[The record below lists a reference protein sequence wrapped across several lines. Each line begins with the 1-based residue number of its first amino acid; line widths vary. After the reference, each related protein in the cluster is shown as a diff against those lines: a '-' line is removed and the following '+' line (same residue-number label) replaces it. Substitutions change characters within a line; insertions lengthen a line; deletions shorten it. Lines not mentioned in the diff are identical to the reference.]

1 MTRLQQKLVAQ
12 QQINFNFI
20 FLQTELLVLHLPRRM
35 VPWAI
40 INPAWSAPL
49 ISLMGYPI
57 SKPAS
62 TKATTSGV
70 LQGDSWIVSRPPF
83 PGRSLSCSH
92 EHRACSSERW
102 IHPRP
107 SLEASC
113 IAHSSSPGKLF
124 PYIRSYKTSQ
134 VWIVEGM
141 RPGRYNGEYF
151 QQHEGTAMG
160 NSLSPFIANLFMS
173 KFETNN
179 FVAKLNNRF
188 PTIKFTYEVEH
199 NEQLPFLDVLV
210 IRNSENKLEFDVYR
224 KETATLRYIPNDSH
238 HPFQHKMASFN
249 FLIHRLL
256 NFPLSKER
264 FEHEKQLIKNIAKSN
279 GYSVHLIDKLIRKHK
294 FKRTLYNSTTFRRD
308 TDNSKF
314 ASLPYEP
321 KFTRGLDKIFK
332 NININLVYNSKNK
345 LQTLLGNPKDKINHN
360 EKSGIYEISCKDCDQ
375 KYIGQTKRSILTR
388 FKEHMAHLKY
398 GRTEKSCVAQHAF
411 DNNHRIDINNLKL
424 IRNVTNSRQLDAFE
438 SLEIIKCNNSMNKD
452 NGPIPT
458 SPLFAL
464 INKDSYGSVNRGNKF
479 GINSANRKDKFEY
492 FPRVWFRYVDDIFA
506 VFNTKA
512 ISLDNFVAKLNNRF
526 PTIKFTYEVEHN
538 EQLPFLDVLVIRN
551 SENKL
556 EFDVYR
562 KETATLRYISND

>member
-1 MTRLQQKLVAQ
+1 MVRL
-12 QQINFNFI
+12 
-20 FLQTELLVLHLPRRM
+20 T
-35 VPWAI
+35 
-40 INPAWSAPL
+40 
-49 ISLMGYPI
+49 
-57 SKPAS
+57 
-62 TKATTSGV
+62 
-70 LQGDSWIVSRPPF
+70 GDSP
-83 PGRSLSCSH
+83 
-92 EHRACSSERW
+92 
-102 IHPRP
+102 
-107 SLEASC
+107 
-113 IAHSSSPGKLF
+113 
-124 PYIRSYKTSQ
+124 
-134 VWIVEGM
+134 
-141 RPGRYNGEYF
+141 RYNGEYF

-173 KFETNN
+173 KFETEVKDKFEYFPRVWFRYVDDIFAVFDTKAISLDN

-249 FLIHRLL
+249 FLIHL
-256 NFPLSKER
+256 KER
-264 FEHEKQLIKNIAKSN
+264 FEHETQLIKNIAKSN

-294 FKRTLYNSTTFRRD
+294 FKRILYNSTTFRID

-345 LQTLLGNPKDKINHN
+345 LQTLLGNPKDKINNN

-464 INKDSYGSVNRGNKF
+464 IKKDGYGSVNRGNKF
-479 GINSANRKDKFEY
+479 GINSA
-492 FPRVWFRYVDDIFA
+492 
-506 VFNTKA
+506 
-512 ISLDNFVAKLNNRF
+512 
-526 PTIKFTYEVEHN
+526 
-538 EQLPFLDVLVIRN
+538 
-551 SENKL
+551 
-556 EFDVYR
+556 
-562 KETATLRYISND
+562 

>member
-1 MTRLQQKLVAQ
+1 KNSSEFIDNIKNIQLQEGEILVSFDVCSLFPSVP
-12 QQINFNFI
+12 IP
-20 FLQTELLVLHLPRRM
+20 QTLDYLRELLELNGLDDR
-35 VPWAI
+35 I
-40 INPAWSAPL
+40 I
-49 ISLMGYPI
+49 
-57 SKPAS
+57 K
-62 TKATTSGV
+62 
-70 LQGDSWIVSRPPF
+70 
-83 PGRSLSCSH
+83 
-92 EHRACSSERW
+92 E
-102 IHPRP
+102 
-107 SLEASC
+107 
-113 IAHSSSPGKLF
+113 
-124 PYIRSYKTSQ
+124 YIRLTSICMNQ
-134 VWIVEGM
+134 NCFQ
-141 RPGRYNGEYF
+141 YNGEYF

-173 KFETNN
+173 KFETEVKDKFEYFPRVWFRYVDDIFAVFDTKAISLDN

-199 NEQLPFLDVLV
+199 NEQLPFLDVLD

-279 GYSVHLIDKLIRKHK
+279 GYSVHLIDKLIRKHT
-294 FKRTLYNSTTFRRD
+294 FKRTLYNSTTFLW
-308 TDNSKF
+308 F
-314 ASLPYEP
+314 IIL
-321 KFTRGLDKIFK
+321 
-332 NININLVYNSKNK
+332 KNK
-345 LQTLLGNPKDKINHN
+345 LQTLLGNPKDKINNN

-398 GRTEKSCVAQHAF
+398 GRTQKSCVAQHAF

-458 SPLFAL
+458 SPLVAL

-479 GINSANRKDKFEY
+479 GINSAS
-492 FPRVWFRYVDDIFA
+492 V
-506 VFNTKA
+506 
-512 ISLDNFVAKLNNRF
+512 
-526 PTIKFTYEVEHN
+526 
-538 EQLPFLDVLVIRN
+538 
-551 SENKL
+551 
-556 EFDVYR
+556 
-562 KETATLRYISND
+562 